1 LHRGKSGVGSTLA
14 EGGEDGMMMGKRVH
28 WIVLIL
34 GLGIV
39 GGMLIIGGYAKPV
52 QAEAVSEP
60 PANTGEDLKAALKS
74 QKPVLV
80 DFGANKCI
88 PCRQIRP
95 ILREIGKEY
104 AGKAHVLIIDVW
116 ELRELA
122 RDYRIQLIPTLIFF
136 DPSGKEVFR
145 RSGTWDKN
153 SMIEKLKEAGMK

>member
-1 LHRGKSGVGSTLA
+1 MVKRKKVNWVLLMLGVGVA
-14 EGGEDGMMMGKRVH
+14 GGLWWMGNC
-28 WIVLIL
+28 
-34 GLGIV
+34 
-39 GGMLIIGGYAKPV
+39 AKPL
-52 QAEAVSEP
+52 QAEAISEP
-60 PANTGEDLKAALKS
+60 PTNTGEDLKKALRS
-74 QKPVLV
+74 GKPVLV

-104 AGKAHVLIIDVW
+104 KGQAHVLIIDVW

-145 RSGTWDKN
+145 RAGAWDKN
-153 SMIEKLKEAGMK
+153 SMIQKLREAGMK

>member
-1 LHRGKSGVGSTLA
+1 MA
-14 EGGEDGMMMGKRVH
+14 KRKNVTR
-28 WIVLIL
+28 WGLLIL
-34 GLGIV
+34 GIV
-39 GGMLIIGGYAKPV
+39 VTCWLWGMGESIKPLRA
-52 QAEAVSEP
+52 QTVSEP
-60 PANTGEDLKAALKS
+60 SANTGEDLQKALQS
-74 QKPVLV
+74 GKPVLV

-136 DPSGKEVFR
+136 DPAGKEVFR
-145 RSGTWDKN
+145 RSGVWDKN
-153 SMIEKLKEAGMK
+153 SIIQKLKEAGMK

>member
-1 LHRGKSGVGSTLA
+1 
-14 EGGEDGMMMGKRVH
+14 MMMGKRFH

-34 GLGIV
+34 GLGIA
-39 GGMLIIGGYAKPV
+39 GGILMGEYATPI
-52 QAEAVSEP
+52 QAEVTSEP
-60 PANTGEDLKAALKS
+60 PANTAEDLKRALQS

-153 SMIEKLKEAGMK
+153 SMIGKLKEAGMK

>member
-1 LHRGKSGVGSTLA
+1 MRMT
-14 EGGEDGMMMGKRVH
+14 KRVH
-28 WIVLIL
+28 WIFVMLV
-34 GLGIV
+34 LGITC
-39 GGMLIIGGYAKPV
+39 GIWMMGEYATPIRADV
-52 QAEAVSEP
+52 TSEP
-60 PANTGEDLKAALKS
+60 PANTAEDLKKALQS

>member
-1 LHRGKSGVGSTLA
+1 MKRRFVNRVLLVLGIGIA
-14 EGGEDGMMMGKRVH
+14 GGLWMMGN
-28 WIVLIL
+28 
-34 GLGIV
+34 
-39 GGMLIIGGYAKPV
+39 YATPL
-52 QAEAVSEP
+52 QAEVISEP
-60 PANTGEDLKAALKS
+60 STNTGEDLKKALQS
-74 QKPVLV
+74 GKPVLV

-116 ELRELA
+116 ELREMA

-145 RSGTWDKN
+145 RSGAWDKN
-153 SMIEKLKEAGMK
+153 SMIQKLREAGMK

>member
-1 LHRGKSGVGSTLA
+1 MRMA
-14 EGGEDGMMMGKRVH
+14 KRVH
-28 WIVLIL
+28 WIVVMLV
-34 GLGIV
+34 LGIA
-39 GGMLIIGGYAKPV
+39 GGILTMGEYATLIR
-52 QAEAVSEP
+52 AEVTSEP
-60 PANTGEDLKAALKS
+60 PANTAEDLKKALQS

>member
-1 LHRGKSGVGSTLA
+1 MNKPVNIFRK
-14 EGGEDGMMMGKRVH
+14 
-28 WIVLIL
+28 IL
-34 GLGIV
+34 LLLGIFMGIGV
-39 GGMLIIGGYAKPV
+39 AGGLWSVENYAKPL
-52 QAEAVSEP
+52 QTAEVISEP
-60 PANTGEDLKAALKS
+60 PTNTGEDLKKALQS
-74 QKPVLV
+74 QMPVLV

-104 AGKAHVLIIDVW
+104 ACRAHVLIIDVW
-116 ELRELA
+116 ELRDLA

-153 SMIEKLKEAGMK
+153 SMIQKLREAGMK

>member
-1 LHRGKSGVGSTLA
+1 M
-14 EGGEDGMMMGKRVH
+14 EEDGMRMTKRDH
-28 WIVLIL
+28 CIVVMLV
-34 GLGIV
+34 LGIA
-39 GGMLIIGGYAKPV
+39 GGILTMGEYATPIR
-52 QAEAVSEP
+52 AEATSEP
-60 PANTGEDLKAALKS
+60 PANTAEDLKKALQS

-153 SMIEKLKEAGMK
+153 SMIGKLKEAGMK

>member
-1 LHRGKSGVGSTLA
+1 MRMA
-14 EGGEDGMMMGKRVH
+14 KRVH
-28 WIVLIL
+28 WIVVMLV
-34 GLGIV
+34 LGIA
-39 GGMLIIGGYAKPV
+39 GGILTMGEYATLIR
-52 QAEAVSEP
+52 AEVTSEP
-60 PANTGEDLKAALKS
+60 PANTAEDLKKALQS
-74 QKPVLV
+74 PKPVLV

>member
-1 LHRGKSGVGSTLA
+1 MKKNIRRMLLLFGILIAIGFFQ
-14 EGGEDGMMMGKRVH
+14 
-28 WIVLIL
+28 WIDNL
-34 GLGIV
+34 
-39 GGMLIIGGYAKPV
+39 
-52 QAEAVSEP
+52 QAEVASEP
-60 PANTGEDLKAALKS
+60 PANTGEDLKKALQS
-74 QKPVLV
+74 NKPVLV

-136 DPSGKEVFR
+136 DPSGKEFFR
-145 RSGTWDKN
+145 RSGAWDKD
-153 SMIEKLKEAGMK
+153 SMVQKLKEAGMKE

>member
-1 LHRGKSGVGSTLA
+1 MIHEGNGMIKKQNIIKWSIVFLGIGIAGGV
-14 EGGEDGMMMGKRVH
+14 
-28 WIVLIL
+28 W
-34 GLGIV
+34 GLGD
-39 GGMLIIGGYAKPV
+39 YAKPL
-52 QAEAVSEP
+52 QAAEVISEP
-60 PANTGEDLKAALKS
+60 PANTGEDLKKALQGK
-74 QKPVLV
+74 KPVLV

-153 SMIEKLKEAGMK
+153 SMIQKLREAGMK

>member
-1 LHRGKSGVGSTLA
+1 MKRRFVNRVLLMLGIGIA
-14 EGGEDGMMMGKRVH
+14 GGLWMMGD
-28 WIVLIL
+28 
-34 GLGIV
+34 
-39 GGMLIIGGYAKPV
+39 YATPL
-52 QAEAVSEP
+52 QAEVISEP
-60 PANTGEDLKAALKS
+60 SSNTGEDLKKALQS
-74 QKPVLV
+74 GKPVLV

-116 ELRELA
+116 ELREMA

-145 RSGTWDKN
+145 RSGAWDKN
-153 SMIEKLKEAGMK
+153 SMIQKLREAGMK